1 MHTEAQ
7 MQDNSSMKSIVL
19 AILLCASSVFAAD
32 RLITVLPTGSMEPTL
47 HGGDVLTVEAV
58 PFNSLRVGD
67 IIVFCDP
74 RQKPQKIVHRI
85 VEIRR
90 GKLWTKGDANF
101 RRDAFWVMPSHVV
114 GRVKEVRRGS

>member
-58 PFNSLRVGD
+58 PFSALRVGD
-67 IIVFCDP
+67 IIVF
-74 RQKPQKIVHRI
+74 RTLKFGLIVHRI

-101 RRDAFWVMPSHVV
+101 RRDSFWVMPSHVV
-114 GRVKEVRRGS
+114 GRVRGVRRGP